1 MIWMGWNVAIAFV
14 LKGHVFAGTGTGIYE
29 SKDGAG
35 SWQLLNE
42 TGSFGTVMS
51 FREGTINGKQ

>member
-1 MIWMGWNVAIAFV
+1 MIWMGWIAFV

-29 SKDGAG
+29 SKDGAE

-42 TGSFGTVMS
+42 TASFGTVMS

>member
-1 MIWMGWNVAIAFV
+1 MGWIAFV

-29 SKDGAG
+29 SKDGAE

-42 TGSFGTVMS
+42 TASFGTVMS